1 MAGQTQI
8 TEEAADSR
16 TGQIEAAIRQA
27 RLVVGAMALGV
38 LTFAAI
44 VLGLSASRGPLM
56 GANQSLPL
64 VLGAISVLLMVLNLV
79 IGLVI
84 VRRVDAKARRG
95 EVVVTSQVSG
105 AVLTFAA
112 LIQAPTLLAAVA
124 ALLGGPPYLLIALVG
139 SAILLAQWI
148 RLPDRMRDM
157 AGGSSWATWR

>member
-8 TEEAADSR
+8 TEDAADSR

-27 RLVVGAMALGV
+27 RLVVGAMALGA

-56 GANQSLPL
+56 GANQSLP
-64 VLGAISVLLMVLNLV
+64 VFLGAISVLVMVLNLV